1 MKTKHGDIHIIR
13 VFIWVYQMHIT
24 VEFGKNATIKL
35 KALAYLV
42 MIESSECMCV
52 YIYCSSAFDRSSF
65 WVSGIKLISND
76 ADTVYD
82 CRSTVYTLQWLI

>member
-1 MKTKHGDIHIIR
+1 MEIYTLYEY
-13 VFIWVYQMHIT
+13 FIWVYQMHIT
-24 VEFGKNATIKL
+24 GEFGKNATIKL

-42 MIESSECMCV
+42 MIESSECTCI